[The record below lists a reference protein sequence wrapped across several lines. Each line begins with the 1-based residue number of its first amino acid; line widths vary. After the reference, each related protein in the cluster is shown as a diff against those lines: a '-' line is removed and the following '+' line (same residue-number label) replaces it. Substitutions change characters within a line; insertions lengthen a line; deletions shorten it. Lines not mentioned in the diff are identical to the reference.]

1 MLNVLYYE
9 SMSTATDT
17 TYVRLLSHR
26 VRNFKQKKDY
36 LWNFSCPI
44 CGDSQ
49 KNKTKARG
57 YVFQKQQKFFYSC
70 HNCGVGLTLG
80 NLIKHIDPELYKEY
94 ALEKYKEGN
103 GIGATNLKAPAF
115 DVPTPKF
122 GKLEKAKIF
131 ERAEW
136 INKLPKGHFCLAYV
150 NGRKLPEKFHDKLL
164 YTDNFKA
171 FCDATIPD
179 HGKED
184 LPSDQRLVIPF
195 YDEYN
200 NLIGVAG
207 RALVTADHKLRYIK
221 IKANEALKKLVYGLD
236 RIDTTRTVKIVEGE
250 LDSIFLD
257 NCIAS
262 GDSSLVQTAENIS
275 AENKILIFD
284 NEPRNKEIV
293 KLMKDAIDLGHNVVI
308 WPNTIEQKDINDMV
322 KAGISPDEIESIIS
336 NNTFC
341 GLQAHTKFV
350 FWKKV

>member
-1 MLNVLYYE
+1 
-9 SMSTATDT
+9 MSTATDT

-103 GIGATNLKAPAF
+103 GICATNLKAPAF

>member
-1 MLNVLYYE
+1 
-9 SMSTATDT
+9 MSIATDT
-17 TYVRLLSHR
+17 TYIRLLSHR
-26 VRNFKQKKDY
+26 LRNFKQKKDT

-70 HNCGVGLTLG
+70 HNCGIGLTLG
-80 NLIKHIDPELYKEY
+80 NFIKHIDSELYKEY

-103 GIGATNLKAPAF
+103 GIGAANLKSPGFDIPAPR
-115 DVPTPKF
+115 F
-122 GKLEKAKIF
+122 GKIEKTKVF

-136 INKLPKGHFCLAYV
+136 ISKLPSGHFCLAYV
-150 NGRKLPEKFHDKLL
+150 KGRKIPEKFYDKLL

-171 FCDATIPD
+171 FCDATIPE
-179 HGKED
+179 HNKEN
-184 LPSDQRLVIPF
+184 LTEDQRLVIPF

-207 RALVTADHKLRYIK
+207 RALVTADNKLRYIK
-221 IKANEALKKLVYGLD
+221 IKANETVKKLVYGLD

-293 KLMKDAIDLGHNVVI
+293 KLMADAIKLGHNIVI

-322 KAGISPDEIESIIS
+322 KAGILPDEIERIIS

-341 GLQAHTKFV
+341 GLIAQTKFV